1 MTKKSSTNQ
10 SSFVGTVVAILV
22 VVIGALIYAVTGVD
36 LLGTSTAT
44 PQPNVTDVASVATPA
59 PSGNIQLINFEQGSG
74 AQSGFWQVYFTQP
87 INTRDRSQYRNGI
100 DTAVAQ
106 AIDGVRTTLDIVA
119 FELNNEAITAAII
132 RAHQRGVTVRIV
144 TDNEHGLEDDDT
156 TLVDLELEGIPIVD
170 DGRSALMHDK
180 FMIMDGLVVWM
191 GSTNYTVND
200 VYRNNNNMLVLRS
213 RRAVEIYQ
221 AEFNEMFE
229 RGQFGP
235 RSDASNTGSFNQDGT
250 PIEIYFASENNVIGE
265 ILQEIN
271 AAQSSIRFMAFSFTL
286 DNMGDA
292 LLARANAGVDVQG
305 VFETTGSE
313 TQFSEMR
320 RLHCAGVAVRQDGNN
335 GVMHHKVVIIDGQVV
350 VIGSFNFSNNAVE
363 SNDENVVIIRN
374 PDIANLYLQEFQ
386 RVQNLGTVPNDIAC
400 N

>member
-10 SSFVGTVVAILV
+10 SSFVGTVVAIIV
-22 VVIGALIYAVTGVD
+22 VIIGALIYAVTGVD
-36 LLGTSTAT
+36 LLGTSTTT
-44 PQPNVTDVASVATPA
+44 PPNVTDVASVATPA

-106 AIDGVRTTLDIVA
+106 AIDGVRNTLDIVA

-180 FMIMDGLVVWM
+180 FMIMDGLIVWM

-200 VYRNNNNMLVLRS
+200 IYRNNNNMLVLRS

-235 RSDASNTGSFNQDGT
+235 RSDVSNTGSFTQDGT
-250 PIEIYFASENNVIGE
+250 PIEIYFASENDVIGE

-292 LLARANAGVDVQG
+292 LLTRANAGVDVQG

-320 RLHCAGVAVRQDGNN
+320 LLHCAGVPVRQDGNN
-335 GVMHHKVVIIDGQVV
+335 GVMHHKVVIIDGQVA

-386 RVQNLGTVPNDIAC
+386 RVQNLGTVPDDIAC